1 MSDVLRFAADRGHH
15 FTDPYPHEPSESTD
29 PLDIEAFRRNGHAL
43 IDWVSD
49 YYARLNSM
57 PVYEPVEP
65 GAVQA
70 QLPERAPE
78 HPEPFEAVLAD
89 LDEIVMPALAHWQ
102 HPGWMAYFPAGSSPA
117 SVLGELAAASLSVEA
132 MMWSTSPA
140 ATEVETRVL
149 DWLVDLLDVPQEWK
163 TTARGGGVMLSGASS
178 ATHIALVVAREE
190 CRKRTGTPLE
200 QMVAYASEEAHSS
213 IEKGAR
219 AAGYSQIRLLD
230 TGPDFAVRPATLAA
244 AVASDRRAGLEP
256 AFLCSAV
263 GTTGTTGVD
272 PVRAL
277 GEIARAEHMWHHV
290 DAAYAGSA
298 MICEEFRH
306 HQDGLELV
314 DSYTFNP
321 HKWLATNVGCSVM
334 WVADRR
340 PLIDTLSVLPP
351 YLRNEA
357 SASGAVIDY
366 RDWHLPLSRP
376 FRSLKLWFVLRSF
389 GAEGLRNM
397 IRSQVAWAQTL
408 AAQIDTH
415 PSLELMAPV
424 PFAMVPFAHRGGN
437 AATDA
442 LIAAI
447 NSDGCFYVTGSE
459 IGELR
464 YVRVAVGS
472 IWTTGAHLEAL
483 WKLIQANT

>member
-1 MSDVLRFAADRGHH
+1 MAKSLQYPTLQGGVAGPH
-15 FTDPYPHEPSESTD
+15 DPSPSTD

-49 YYARLNSM
+49 YYRGLNSV
-57 PVYEPVEP
+57 PVYKPIEP
-65 GAVQA
+65 GAVRA
-70 QLPERAPE
+70 KLPARAPE
-78 HPEPFEAVLAD
+78 HPEPFEALLND
-89 LDEIVMPALAHWQ
+89 LDGVVTPSLAHWQ
-102 HPGWMAYFPAGSSPA
+102 HPGWLAYFPAASSPA
-117 SVLGELAAASLSVEA
+117 AVLGELAAAGISVET

-140 ATEVETRVL
+140 ATEIESHVL
-149 DWLVDLLDVPQEWK
+149 DWLVDLLDLPQQWK
-163 TTARGGGVMLSGASS
+163 ATSRGGGVLLSGASS
-178 ATHIALVVAREE
+178 STHTALVVARDQ
-190 CRKRTGTPLE
+190 CRKRTGVPIE
-200 QMVAYASEEAHSS
+200 KMVAYTSDQAHSS

-219 AAGYSQIRLLD
+219 VAGYEHIRLLD
-230 TGPDFAVRPATLAA
+230 TDEVFSVRPETLAA

-256 AFLCSAV
+256 AFVCSAL

-272 PVRAL
+272 PVRAF
-277 GEIARAEHMWHHV
+277 GEIARSTGMWHHV

-334 WVADRR
+334 WVPDRR
-340 PLIDTLSVLPP
+340 PLIDTLSVQPP
-351 YLRNEA
+351 YLRNQA

-376 FRSLKLWFVLRSF
+376 FRALKLWFVLRSF
-389 GAEGLRNM
+389 GAEGLRKM
-397 IRSQVAWAQTL
+397 IRSQVAWARTL
-408 AAQIDTH
+408 AARIDLH
-415 PSLELMAPV
+415 PRLDLIAPV
-424 PFAMVPFAHRGGN
+424 PFAMVPFAHGDGN

-442 LIAAI
+442 LIDTI
-447 NSDGCFYVTGSE
+447 NSDGRFYVTGSE
-459 IGELR
+459 VDERR

-472 IWTTGAHLEAL
+472 IWTTRAHIEAL
-483 WKLIQANT
+483 WKLIQANA

>member
-1 MSDVLRFAADRGHH
+1 MSDALQLTADQGPRRP
-15 FTDPYPHEPSESTD
+15 DSHEPSESTN

-49 YYARLNSM
+49 YYSKLASM

-65 GAVQA
+65 GAVRA
-70 QLPERAPE
+70 QLPEQAPE
-78 HPEPFEAVLAD
+78 HPEAFDAVLAD
-89 LDEIVMPALAHWQ
+89 LGQVVVPSLAHWQ
-102 HPGWMAYFPAGSSPA
+102 HPGWLAYFPVASSPA
-117 SVLGELAAASLSVEA
+117 AVLGELAAAGFSAEA

-140 ATEVETRVL
+140 ATEVESLVV
-149 DWLVDLLDVPQEWK
+149 DWLVDLLDLPQEWK

-178 ATHIALVVAREE
+178 ATHTALVVARDQ
-190 CRKRTGTPLE
+190 CRKRIGVPIE
-200 QMVAYASEEAHSS
+200 KMVAYASDQAHSS

-219 AAGYSQIRLLD
+219 VAGYEHIRLLD
-230 TGPDFAVRPATLAA
+230 TDEAFAVRPATLAA
-244 AVASDRRAGLEP
+244 AVASDRQAGLEP
-256 AFLCSAV
+256 AFVCSAL

-277 GEIARAEHMWHHV
+277 GEIARSAGMWHHV

-306 HQDGLELV
+306 YQDGLELV

-321 HKWLATNVGCSVM
+321 HKWMATNVGCSVM

-389 GAEGLRNM
+389 GAQGLRTM
-397 IRSQVAWAQTL
+397 IRSHVAWAQSL
-408 AAQIDTH
+408 AAQIERH
-415 PSLELMAPV
+415 PRLNLIGPA
-424 PFAMVPFAHRGGN
+424 PFAMVPFAHRDGN
-437 AATDA
+437 SATDA
-442 LIAAI
+442 LIDTI
-447 NSDGCFYVTGSE
+447 NSDGRFYVTGSE
-459 IGELR
+459 IDGRR

-472 IWTTGAHLEAL
+472 IWTTGDHIEAL
-483 WKLIQANT
+483 WKLIQANA

>member
-1 MSDVLRFAADRGHH
+1 MSDVPRFPTDRG
-15 FTDPYPHEPSESTD
+15 
-29 PLDIEAFRRNGHAL
+29 R
-43 IDWVSD
+43 
-49 YYARLNSM
+49 
-57 PVYEPVEP
+57 
-65 GAVQA
+65 
-70 QLPERAPE
+70 
-78 HPEPFEAVLAD
+78 
-89 LDEIVMPALAHWQ
+89 
-102 HPGWMAYFPAGSSPA
+102 
-117 SVLGELAAASLSVEA
+117 SV
-132 MMWSTSPA
+132 
-140 ATEVETRVL
+140 
-149 DWLVDLLDVPQEWK
+149 
-163 TTARGGGVMLSGASS
+163 
-178 ATHIALVVAREE
+178 
-190 CRKRTGTPLE
+190 
-200 QMVAYASEEAHSS
+200 
-213 IEKGAR
+213 
-219 AAGYSQIRLLD
+219 
-230 TGPDFAVRPATLAA
+230 
-244 AVASDRRAGLEP
+244 
-256 AFLCSAV
+256 
-263 GTTGTTGVD
+263 
-272 PVRAL
+272 
-277 GEIARAEHMWHHV
+277 
-290 DAAYAGSA
+290 AYAGSA
-298 MICEEFRH
+298 MVCEEFRH

-408 AAQIDTH
+408 AAQIDSH
-415 PSLELMAPV
+415 PNLELMASV

-447 NSDGCFYVTGSE
+447 NSDGRFYVTGSE
-459 IGELR
+459 IDGRR

-472 IWTTGAHLEAL
+472 IWTTRAHIEAL
-483 WKLIQANT
+483 WKLIQANV

>member
-1 MSDVLRFAADRGHH
+1 MNDVLQLR
-15 FTDPYPHEPSESTD
+15 TDQGSSASRTHEPSSSTD

-49 YYARLNSM
+49 YYTRLSTM
-57 PVYEPVEP
+57 PVYEPAAP
-65 GAVQA
+65 GSVRA
-70 QLPERAPE
+70 QLPQEAPE

-89 LDEIVMPALAHWQ
+89 LDAVVMPSLAHWQ
-102 HPGWMAYFPAGSSPA
+102 HPGWLAYFPAASSPA
-117 SVLGELAAASLSVEA
+117 AVLGELAAAGIAVES

-140 ATEVETRVL
+140 ATEVESHVL
-149 DWLVDLLDVPQEWK
+149 DWLVDLLGVPQEWK
-163 TTARGGGVMLSGASS
+163 TTASGGGVLLSGASS
-178 ATHIALVVAREE
+178 ATHTALVVAREQ
-190 CRKRTGTPLE
+190 CRKRTGAPLQ
-200 QMVAYASEEAHSS
+200 QMVVYASSQAHSS

-219 AAGYSQIRLLD
+219 AAGYDHIRLLD
-230 TGPDFAVRPATLAA
+230 TDPDYAVRPETLAA
-244 AVASDRRAGLEP
+244 AVAADRQAGLEP
-256 AFLCSAV
+256 ALLCSAL
-263 GTTGTTGVD
+263 GTTGTTAVD
-272 PVRAL
+272 PIRVL
-277 GEIARAEHMWHHV
+277 GEVARSEQMWHHV

-306 HQDGLELV
+306 YQDGLELV

-389 GAEGLRNM
+389 GAEGLRTM
-397 IRSQVAWAQTL
+397 IRSQVSWAQSL
-408 AAQIDTH
+408 AAQIDSH
-415 PSLELMAPV
+415 PSLELVASV

-437 AATDA
+437 PATDA

-447 NSDGCFYVTGSE
+447 NSDGRFYVTGSE
-459 IGELR
+459 VDGRR

-472 IWTTGAHLEAL
+472 IWTTRTHIEAL
-483 WKLIQANT
+483 WKLIEANA